1 MTESSIPASAS
12 GMPALVPVADRSTR
26 IASHLNVAAVR
37 AIADRVLAQTGGGYA
52 PESIRRELEA
62 IDRSCEFSTEALRI
76 FQDLLGRVGVATSRP
91 VLLPLNAEPFWLR
104 GQRSFTNFPSS
115 ATLPAI
121 SQETE
126 RYRSL
131 TGQ

>member
-1 MTESSIPASAS
+1 MSQHARATKLPRPCPESMLLSRPAVSGLYHVQDATTESSIPA
-12 GMPALVPVADRSTR
+12 GTPGIPALVPVATRSTR

-76 FQDLLGRVGVATSRP
+76 FQDLLGRVGVA
-91 VLLPLNAEPFWLR
+91 
-104 GQRSFTNFPSS
+104 
-115 ATLPAI
+115 
-121 SQETE
+121 
-126 RYRSL
+126 
-131 TGQ
+131 